1 MTVTVK
7 RLDFPSPPRRKAPVS
22 AWPAFERKLAETLG
36 ALEED
41 QYLVVSA
48 KRGWAYVQ
56 FAAQGSFGL
65 RAECV
70 GNNYL
75 DEAHAL
81 SAGQMALLR
90 RIGWSSPT
98 GTRGSPNF
106 FRDFDRPVPCADAA
120 RMAVRALTEVFEIP
134 HPGSLMYKAFDKK
147 QRTILVP
154 TLGLK
159 REEPAPPPEKPREDA
174 VQDLR
179 ALVLKVVR
187 EGSGNADLGFTRD
200 GDVALRFGS
209 VALFVRVLD
218 DPPCL
223 RLFSPVLE
231 DVEADDRLL
240 ERLNELNAEIR
251 FARFF
256 VVEGRVIVAAE
267 LFVAPFVAE
276 HVNRACVVVGSLA
289 DEFGGMLQKEFGG
302 RRAFEEGKEGEEV
315 Q

>member
-1 MTVTVK
+1 MTLTGK
-7 RLDFPSPPRRKAPVS
+7 RLDFPSPPRRNAPLG

-81 SAGQMALLR
+81 RAGQTALLR

-98 GTRGSPNF
+98 GTRDSPNF

-159 REEPAPPPEKPREDA
+159 REEPAPPPAKPREDT
-174 VQDLR
+174 VEELR
-179 ALVLKVVR
+179 KLVLKVGTFRCDSEAR
-187 EGSGNADLGFTRD
+187 EG
-200 GDVALRFGS
+200 
-209 VALFVRVLD
+209 
-218 DPPCL
+218 P
-223 RLFSPVLE
+223 
-231 DVEADDRLL
+231 
-240 ERLNELNAEIR
+240 
-251 FARFF
+251 
-256 VVEGRVIVAAE
+256 
-267 LFVAPFVAE
+267 
-276 HVNRACVVVGSLA
+276 
-289 DEFGGMLQKEFGG
+289 
-302 RRAFEEGKEGEEV
+302 EV

>member
-1 MTVTVK
+1 MTLTGK
-7 RLDFPSPPRRKAPVS
+7 RLDFPSLPRRKAPLG

-81 SAGQMALLR
+81 SAGQTALLR

-98 GTRGSPNF
+98 GTRDYPNL
-106 FRDFDRPVPCADAA
+106 FRELDRPVPCDDAA

-159 REEPAPPPEKPREDA
+159 REESAPRPEKSREDT
-174 VQDLR
+174 VVEFR
-179 ALVLKVVR
+179 KLVLKAIR
-187 EGSGNADLGFTRD
+187 EGSGNADLE
-200 GDVALRFGS
+200 
-209 VALFVRVLD
+209 
-218 DPPCL
+218 
-223 RLFSPVLE
+223 FS
-231 DVEADDRLL
+231 
-240 ERLNELNAEIR
+240 
-251 FARFF
+251 
-256 VVEGRVIVAAE
+256 EG
-267 LFVAPFVAE
+267 
-276 HVNRACVVVGSLA
+276 
-289 DEFGGMLQKEFGG
+289 
-302 RRAFEEGKEGEEV
+302 
-315 Q
+315 